1 MELDLGL
8 VSGGATAYYPGQ
20 VLEQLDQ
27 TLIREPETADAER
40 IAVAHSIAA
49 AEAYAHYFP
58 PEWMAARNT
67 VEKRTEQWAEQLEIY
82 ARGDSGWRIR
92 IAEDGQQVLGFG
104 IFGRP
109 RDDDAPAPA
118 ELHRLYVL
126 SQAYGTGLAT
136 SLLAALN
143 PSGAASSLRSRP
155 SIASEVSEWT
165 PDFARL
171 NRSYLWVMENNPRAM
186 AFYRKHSYAP
196 DGTVKRLEN
205 IGGHPILR
213 MVQKGS
219 P

>member
-1 MELDLGL
+1 M
-8 VSGGATAYYPGQ
+8 
-20 VLEQLDQ
+20 LEQLDQ

-143 PSGAASSLRSRP
+143 PSGAAS
-155 SIASEVSEWT
+155 
-165 PDFARL
+165 
-171 NRSYLWVMENNPRAM
+171 YLWVMENNPRAM